1 MERKKRSFF
10 IIGNN
15 PNTIEEAREFLH
27 NGANALEPDIVYAD
41 GQFYISHTPQLS
53 YKNVPTLKEYLQ
65 KLKAL
70 LLAEQYNLALIIWDI
85 KTINFDPNHFID
97 VVKENFSGEPFD
109 GITMLITNADNH
121 GFLNQLTGRYH
132 NVGVGL
138 DESNISPSEIE
149 SIFKNANQRN
159 FSYADGITTLLN
171 KTGVYKNITEALYC
185 RSENEP
191 GSFGIIY
198 TWVLTR
204 ESSMRKYLNIY
215 VDGIMVDIGSTNL
228 LRELITNSPYDEAYE
243 MAQNGYN
250 PFAAAPIPKYKL
262 SVETKD
268 KFMAGTNAQI
278 LFTLTGVGGQSLKS
292 LPFDASATGA
302 LERGSISY
310 LMLEG
315 IDLGE
320 IKCVS
325 VEAISGGVGADW
337 LPGTITLESRCLK
350 EKVNFVFN
358 SSDQE
363 EWVTIR
369 GGRLTKFPNAKL

>member
-1 MERKKRSFF
+1 
-10 IIGNN
+10 
-15 PNTIEEAREFLH
+15 
-27 NGANALEPDIVYAD
+27 
-41 GQFYISHTPQLS
+41 
-53 YKNVPTLKEYLQ
+53 
-65 KLKAL
+65 
-70 LLAEQYNLALIIWDI
+70 
-85 KTINFDPNHFID
+85 
-97 VVKENFSGEPFD
+97 
-109 GITMLITNADNH
+109 
-121 GFLNQLTGRYH
+121 
-132 NVGVGL
+132 
-138 DESNISPSEIE
+138 
-149 SIFKNANQRN
+149 
-159 FSYADGITTLLN
+159 
-171 KTGVYKNITEALYC
+171 
-185 RSENEP
+185 
-191 GSFGIIY
+191 
-198 TWVLTR
+198 
-204 ESSMRKYLNIY
+204 
-215 VDGIMVDIGSTNL
+215 

-337 LPGTITLESRCLK
+337 LPGTITVESRCLK